1 MHFTEGKM
9 NKTKRL
15 LTVVVAVALL
25 VVCISVFAACDKTD
39 SGEKTVVVRF
49 VGNGEYG
56 QTELFNVTATT
67 QTANLHELMIELQ
80 KQNKVVYNFS
90 DSSYG
95 AWILSVGYV
104 DGETTK
110 MLEPGGSEYV
120 AILHSINEPDLI
132 DYSNISKSFKLNGK
146 TFMYSYV
153 GISSLP
159 LIDGA
164 EYAFYILSY

>member
-1 MHFTEGKM
+1 M

-15 LTVVVAVALL
+15 LTVIIAVALL

-39 SGEKTVVVRF
+39 TGEKTVVVRF
-49 VGNGEYG
+49 VGNDAYG
-56 QTELFNVTATT
+56 PTELFNVTATT
-67 QTANLHELMIELQ
+67 QSANLHELMIELQ
-80 KQNKVVYNFS
+80 KQNEVVYNFS

-95 AWILSVGYV
+95 AWISSVGYV
-104 DGETTK
+104 DGETK
-110 MLEPGGSEYV
+110 MLEPGEGEYV
-120 AILHSINEPDLI
+120 AILHSIDEPDLI
-132 DYSNISKSFKLNGK
+132 DHKSNSFELNGK
-146 TFMYSYV
+146 TFRYSYV

>member
-1 MHFTEGKM
+1 M
-9 NKTKRL
+9 NKTKKLLTLITVVML
-15 LTVVVAVALL
+15 LTVCFSALT
-25 VVCISVFAACDKTD
+25 ACNESDN
-39 SGEKTVVVRF
+39 SEKTVVVRF
-49 VGNGEYG
+49 VGNDSYG
-56 QTELFNVTATT
+56 YQTELFGITTTT
-67 QTANLHELMIELQ
+67 QTANLHDLMLELQ

-90 DSSYG
+90 DDAYG

-110 MLEPGGSEYV
+110 MLEPGISEYV

-132 DYSNISKSFKLNGK
+132 DYQNISKSFKINGK
-146 TFMYSYV
+146 TFMYSYA

-159 LIDGA
+159 IVDGA

>member
-1 MHFTEGKM
+1 M

-15 LTVVVAVALL
+15 LTVIIAVALL

-39 SGEKTVVVRF
+39 TGKKTVVVRF
-49 VGNGEYG
+49 VGNDAYG
-56 QTELFNVTATT
+56 PTELFNVTATT
-67 QTANLHELMIELQ
+67 QSANLHELMIELQ
-80 KQNKVVYNFS
+80 KQNEVVYNFS

-104 DGETTK
+104 DGETK
-110 MLEPGGSEYV
+110 MLEPGEREYV

-132 DYSNISKSFKLNGK
+132 DHKSNSFELNGT
-146 TFMYSYV
+146 TFRYSYV

-164 EYAFYILSY
+164 QYAFYILSY

>member
-1 MHFTEGKM
+1 M

-15 LTVVVAVALL
+15 LTVIIAVALL

-39 SGEKTVVVRF
+39 TGEKTVVVRF
-49 VGNGEYG
+49 VGNDAYG
-56 QTELFNVTATT
+56 PTELFNVTATT
-67 QTANLHELMIELQ
+67 QSANLHELMIELQ

-104 DGETTK
+104 DGETK
-110 MLEPGGSEYV
+110 MLEPGEGEYV

-132 DYSNISKSFKLNGK
+132 DYSNVSKSFKLNGK